1 MRYALSDDG
10 DTVNSRLRALLFAIA
25 SLVVAGT
32 ASASQWVSTCEE
44 TLCLFRQE
52 ISAPNA
58 DGTTALFEILIEAET
73 AEASLVVTTPLGIA
87 TEPGVRLIVDGQEW
101 QANVRVCQPDGCRA
115 AAQIDS
121 NDLAILLQRTSIE
134 IRFFIFGSEYPV
146 SLELPIDGLIRAMA
160 EQRQ

>member
-1 MRYALSDDG
+1 MLTSI
-10 DTVNSRLRALLFAIA
+10 LRAPLL
-25 SLVVAGT
+25 SLAALCAVCSAH
-32 ASASQWVSTCEE
+32 ASQWVATCEE

-115 AAQIDS
+115 TTQIDS
-121 NDLAILLQRTSIE
+121 DDLAVLLQRTSIE
-134 IRFFIFGSEYPV
+134 VRFFVFGSEHPI
-146 SLELPIDGLIRAMA
+146 SLELPIGGLVKAMA
-160 EQRQ
+160 QQRQ